1 MRIKKLTIFIAVIG
15 VFISSVI
22 HAQVSISSKVI
33 GTSGGNSL
41 GSDLQVSWTLGET
54 FTTELTGVNLAL
66 TQGFQQS
73 ICTIKISTHPQN
85 SSICQGN
92 NTSFTV
98 TANETGASYQ
108 WEVNT
113 GSGFVSVV
121 GSSVYSG
128 QNTPT
133 LSLAFPPAVY
143 NGYQYRCVVRNNG
156 CSATSSTANLSLS
169 GSAEALNIVNI
180 NPISGLYSQ
189 TAVAYT
195 IALNKLEPN
204 ANVIFKSGNAIE
216 LMPGF
221 ETRTGVVFSAKIEG
235 PCGFSASNVPN
246 FDNLP
251 KELRK

>member
-15 VFISSVI
+15 VFISLKI

-33 GTSGGNSL
+33 GTSGGNSM

-108 WEVNT
+108 WEVNS
-113 GSGFVSVV
+113 GSGFVSVE

-128 QNTPT
+128 QNTAT
-133 LSLAFPPAVY
+133 LSLAFPPAAY
-143 NGYQYRCVVRNNG
+143 SGYQYRCVVRNNG
-156 CSATSSTANLSLS
+156 CSATSNTANLSLS

-189 TAVAYT
+189 TAVAYS
-195 IALNKLEPN
+195 IAINKLEPN
-204 ANVIFKSGNAIE
+204 ANVIFKSGNAI
-216 LMPGF
+216 
-221 ETRTGVVFSAKIEG
+221 
-235 PCGFSASNVPN
+235 
-246 FDNLP
+246 
-251 KELRK
+251 